1 VPGVLLGKEKEKL
14 LNGNSY
20 RLGAECIWIPV
31 ANYLK
36 PKELYLC
43 GVWGRYVSSRF
54 EGPLFLEKRVV
65 TTGMIMGF
73 GEYLRGQAGLACSY

>member
-1 VPGVLLGKEKEKL
+1 MRRVGEIRNQFRAASLARNE
-14 LNGNSY
+14 
-20 RLGAECIWIPV
+20 
-31 ANYLK
+31 
-36 PKELYLC
+36 
-43 GVWGRYVSSRF
+43 GRSPLSSRF